1 MTRDWKSGWN
11 TAEKKSKQKGMK
23 EQVLH
28 YNIIDSWMDLME
40 ICLFFSPCCPM
51 CVRTFLLYYSQ
62 PYRIFVCPCIPPKNN
77 KEFEMRVVV
86 FPFLPILRGTF
97 EPTPKGFIVAIITV
111 AFFII
116 FLLSFFP
123 RCIARLLLFVLPT
136 DPSSHRH
143 PLFSSSV
150 SN

>member
-1 MTRDWKSGWN
+1 
-11 TAEKKSKQKGMK
+11 
-23 EQVLH
+23 
-28 YNIIDSWMDLME
+28 MDGPHGDLS
-40 ICLFFSPCCPM
+40 FFSPCCPM

-111 AFFII
+111 AFF
-116 FLLSFFP
+116 
-123 RCIARLLLFVLPT
+123 LLFFCSPFSLDVSLVYFFLCFPQT
-136 DPSSHRH
+136 PPPIDIHYSHH
-143 PLFSSSV
+143 LFQISAIFKPHTSPRP
-150 SN
+150 